1 MAKKYKKY
9 VTVGNDKG
17 KPIRKWFYGD
27 TITELKAN
35 IFKYKRMLENASN
48 PSFITFG
55 TYTEQWKDAWKS
67 NKSAQTKE
75 MYDITLDKFTAINKK
90 KIMNKPFISVS
101 TKKAGKIINIDKKHL
116 TIDIERWQWE
126 PVDIGVESYKNYIE
140 VDENIQH
147 SINDYL
153 DTFDD
158 ERKLKRLISSL
169 ARD

>member
-1 MAKKYKKY
+1 MIENIQSIK
-9 VTVGNDKG
+9 
-17 KPIRKWFYGD
+17 
-27 TITELKAN
+27 TIEDAQILLLETEKTRL
-35 IFKYKRMLENASN
+35 
-48 PSFITFG
+48 
-55 TYTEQWKDAWKS
+55 
-67 NKSAQTKE
+67 
-75 MYDITLDKFTAINKK
+75 INKK
-90 KIMNKPFISVS
+90 KIINKPFISVS
-101 TKKAGKIINIDKKHL
+101 TNKAGKIINIDKKHL